1 MIRFRSLEAQVD
13 VLFKRLLARYPG
25 QFSLDPSR
33 PVEIKGRQTP
43 MMFNGDQPVSLQYDI
58 LDRFEEQT
66 GGVASILARTGDDF
80 IRVTT
85 SVKDPQG
92 NRALGVV
99 LDRSHPA
106 YALNQAGKTYFGNTM
121 LAGRKFVFDYRPV
134 YDAQGTVIGI
144 FAVGLDISKFRI
156 LSLSES
162 MGLAAFVLALAVQI
176 GLDALVALSRGG
188 AAGLARLDI
197 WPGLAA
203 ACLFGLGIYAIIR
216 RKVGRQLL
224 VAQAAARRL
233 AGGDLSTQIAVK
245 RGDEIGLLF
254 DALNSINTG
263 LASLVSNVRVST
275 DSLGVASR
283 QIAAGNADLSAR
295 TETQASSLEQT
306 AAAMDELTCT
316 VRSNAENAS
325 EANRHVG
332 STFELA
338 SQGSALMEQAVA
350 TMQGIRASSS
360 KVAEIVGTIEGIAFQ
375 TNILA
380 LNAAVEA
387 ARAGEQGRGFAVVAG
402 EVRSLAQRSA
412 TAAKEIKELISD
424 SVGRVENGTTL
435 VAEAGSVIDEV
446 VVAVKRVTD
455 IMGEISSASDEQS
468 AGIEQVN
475 QAVTQMDE
483 VTQQNAAL
491 VEEAAA
497 AAQSLEEQAGVLREA
512 VASFRLP
519 AAGAHAGPVLAPVA
533 ANPVNVAKVA
543 AAVSA
548 TPASSSTTAKPVAR
562 KPAAA
567 TARAAR
573 KRLAAPVKPVAVPA
587 PDAKAV
593 PAVAAEPKA
602 GKLALAAVSSDADD
616 WEQF

>member
-380 LNAAVEA
+380 LNAAVES
-387 ARAGEQGRGFAVVAG
+387 ARAGEQGKGFAVVAG
-402 EVRSLAQRSA
+402 EVRTLAQRSA
-412 TAAKEIKELISD
+412 DAARQIKGLIGD
-424 SVGRVENGTTL
+424 SVGKVDEGGRLIDQVGQTMTRIVSSVQEVTQLMSDIQRASTEQTT
-435 VAEAGSVIDEV
+435 
-446 VVAVKRVTD
+446 
-455 IMGEISSASDEQS
+455 
-468 AGIEQVN
+468 GIEEVN
-475 QAVTQMDE
+475 HAVSHMDE
-483 VTQQNAAL
+483 MTQQNAAL

-497 AAQSLEEQAGVLREA
+497 AAASMQEQTQWLQRSVH
-512 VASFRLP
+512 VF
-519 AAGAHAGPVLAPVA
+519 
-533 ANPVNVAKVA
+533 
-543 AAVSA
+543 
-548 TPASSSTTAKPVAR
+548 
-562 KPAAA
+562 
-567 TARAAR
+567 
-573 KRLAAPVKPVAVPA
+573 
-587 PDAKAV
+587 
-593 PAVAAEPKA
+593 
-602 GKLALAAVSSDADD
+602 KLAM
-616 WEQF
+616 